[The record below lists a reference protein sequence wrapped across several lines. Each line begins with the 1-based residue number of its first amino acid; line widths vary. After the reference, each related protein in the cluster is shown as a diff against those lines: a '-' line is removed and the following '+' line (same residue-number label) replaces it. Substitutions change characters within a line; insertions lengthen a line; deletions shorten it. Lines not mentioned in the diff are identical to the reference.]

1 MRKSILDEPALKIE
15 IDRRRWS
22 HGEVVEFR
30 GIKNGRTIAF
40 HEVRFTDEASGFE
53 RFLEDLGHFVQ
64 RVPRGGIEKPRHLR
78 GRDDA

>member
-22 HGEVVEFR
+22 QGELIEFR

-53 RFLEDLGHFVQ
+53 QFLRDLGHHVKH
-64 RVPRGGIEKPRHLR
+64 VPLGEVEKPRHLR
-78 GRDDA
+78 GRDDR